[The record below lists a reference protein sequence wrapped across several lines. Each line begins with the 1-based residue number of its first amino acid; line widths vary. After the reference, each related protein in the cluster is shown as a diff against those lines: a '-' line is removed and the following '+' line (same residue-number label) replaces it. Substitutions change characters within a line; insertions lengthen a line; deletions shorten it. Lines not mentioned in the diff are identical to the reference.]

1 MSDAEIVVPKKPRI
15 RKVKKQ
21 EPIPEPV
28 IEAPVIAETPKKSTR
43 SHFEFVEE
51 LPENCIKITSY
62 LEHKFQNLYYSPDT
76 DEFYQLPRYK
86 YRVIPKKKTYFLCRS
101 DDDKTVKISLKKI
114 QNILKSSE
122 SKKESTTLE
131 ASKSDSS

>member
-28 IEAPVIAETPKKSTR
+28 IEAPKNARR
-43 SHFEFVEE
+43 SHFEYVET
-51 LPENCIKITSY
+51 LPEDVVPIHSY
-62 LEHKFQNLYYSPDT
+62 LEHKFQNLYYSPST
-76 DEFYQLPRYK
+76 DEYYQLPRYK
-86 YRVIPKKKTYFLCRS
+86 YRVIPKKKSYFLCRS